1 MSAYGLIVHAN
12 NRIQPDNSQ
21 ELRIKTVTNWTI
33 LPYAVPSRRQRSV
46 ETQNATFFA
55 LLEEALPKELRQYLK
70 TDGSSPKS
78 NRSLPSPP
86 DVRPALPASSSI
98 LPSTNRSVS
107 SKDKV
112 GVSAPTGRK
121 QASSALKLDPNLS
134 PLSTCSPDVLR
145 PPGTEGSHRPM
156 VFAQPNE
163 STHLGNLALPESISI
178 ALSETDNIDKS
189 DDTIAASPATLWR
202 TTDQIDLEF
211 SFDDQASGHQLGDSE
226 QHGQTMQAPKAPSS
240 VSSTTST
247 SSSSST
253 CSSSSSSSLFVT
265 GHPSRSVLGT
275 LGGRLNE
282 AKQSITGGIDLANSS
297 SMAKS
302 SASTTSPTNTAST
315 VKSTGKSG
323 SLQGPSSK
331 NSTKDEYTLKYV
343 LRDPCSFTVPT
354 DIGFIRHVHNRLL
367 PAVRIH
373 VIDSMIAVFNIDA
386 SLPYNHDLSESL
398 IVKKRIK
405 TLPDEPHRGDYQ
417 QVSSQTRI
425 LPPGDLGRYQ
435 PLHIPPQQP
444 LDHQRL
450 EVELKQ
456 LRTELHTLR
465 GLEVDLRAQ
474 VQQLT
479 AAERTFRSESSLARQ
494 ESETLQAKMMQ
505 LTQRLETD
513 RANLRSTEERL
524 LEERKQRVALE
535 QRLSAQQQSRQNAH
549 KSPKDASTDD
559 TPSQTASKTSCAN
572 TTLAGSSSTVTT
584 TFTQTT
590 VSCTATDSCATRVK
604 ELEAELRTLK
614 RDLSE
619 REAQLATLKE
629 SRAAHGVNGSDSTTC
644 GKKGSTTNR
653 LQDDSA
659 EREELLSHLAHL
671 QEENQRMTD
680 TLKDED
686 KMKQELLTAYH
697 ASLKEITE
705 LNASLTK
712 KEFQIVELNMR
723 LESLTP
729 HLYEYVN
736 MINVASKHLS
746 SASHLPLETN
756 SSEQGGYSV
765 FSSDM
770 LPRYTNSTAS
780 TTTKGQHNLRKST
793 PDDPSFS
800 DGRSAHTPANGL
812 SNSSTS
818 GYFGSSLEYPTST
831 YGSSFVDS
839 VGLRNLSRINSATV
853 TTMEAT
859 LHSPMTNGGG
869 RMYHTF
875 SNRTFLSA
883 TDNATVN
890 HVYSSTP
897 STQAP
902 SYTLPPPGLIH
913 NSVNP
918 TLMHPSTLAS
928 DPHPFSSSHPTN
940 RPLEVIVNAPGSMQ
954 SDLFHSPVC
963 LDIGGQSSSPCASS
977 SVNRLIES
985 LSLFGSSSDSG
996 SFVHPGRRMAA
1007 DSFSANTTT
1016 DASMLYPHPDATSIV
1031 QMNATSRA
1039 PHSYRLRGTY
1049 DDVDLMDTN
1058 ELNLM
1063 GLNVL
1068 DTSVLKSDGSA
1079 TDGSTSLQPTADD
1092 RGTGKNLDAD
1102 GFGHLQSGH
1111 SLSDRNSA
1119 M

>member
-1 MSAYGLIVHAN
+1 MHIRRRN
-12 NRIQPDNSQ
+12 N
-21 ELRIKTVTNWTI
+21 EHLRIKRNNRKAKSGETFNSLFGTPFKLLIIWATI
-33 LPYAVPSRRQRSV
+33 LMLDFFTDFRFEFIYSCWLFVRTVIDSFRYQGLAFALFFTLIATMSDVVCYFLVPTTLVYLLGSSFVWIQLVWQSDRGFYAPTIVLCFIFVYVEVAVRLRDPKHIPLGIDICRPFATHCVGYPAVTFGFVLKTMVSHHFRQRRQRSV

-282 AKQSITGGIDLANSS
+282 AKQSTTGGIDLANSS

-331 NSTKDEYTLKYV
+331 NSTKDEYTLK
-343 LRDPCSFTVPT
+343 
-354 DIGFIRHVHNRLL
+354 
-367 PAVRIH
+367 
-373 VIDSMIAVFNIDA
+373 
-386 SLPYNHDLSESL
+386 
-398 IVKKRIK
+398 
-405 TLPDEPHRGDYQ
+405 
-417 QVSSQTRI
+417 
-425 LPPGDLGRYQ
+425 
-435 PLHIPPQQP
+435 
-444 LDHQRL
+444 L

-559 TPSQTASKTSCAN
+559 TPSQTASKTSCAKSAAAPPRN
-572 TTLAGSSSTVTT
+572 TSSPGTNNSSSTTLAGSSSTVTT

-839 VGLRNLSRINSATV
+839 MGLRNLSRINSATV

-902 SYTLPPPGLIH
+902 SYTRQSPRSSTNHTHFNSSHFDLSSYPQHNRFKSTVSPYPGSGTRPLPVGSAAPASSPPPFLVPPPGLIH

-985 LSLFGSSSDSG
+985 LSLFGSSS
-996 SFVHPGRRMAA
+996 
-1007 DSFSANTTT
+1007 
-1016 DASMLYPHPDATSIV
+1016 
-1031 QMNATSRA
+1031 
-1039 PHSYRLRGTY
+1039 
-1049 DDVDLMDTN
+1049 
-1058 ELNLM
+1058 
-1063 GLNVL
+1063 
-1068 DTSVLKSDGSA
+1068 
-1079 TDGSTSLQPTADD
+1079 
-1092 RGTGKNLDAD
+1092 
-1102 GFGHLQSGH
+1102 
-1111 SLSDRNSA
+1111 
-1119 M
+1119 

>member
-1 MSAYGLIVHAN
+1 
-12 NRIQPDNSQ
+12 
-21 ELRIKTVTNWTI
+21 
-33 LPYAVPSRRQRSV
+33 RRQRSV

-112 GVSAPTGRK
+112 GVSAPSGRK
-121 QASSALKLDPNLS
+121 QASGGLKLDPNLS
-134 PLSTCSPDVLR
+134 SLSSCSPDVLR
-145 PPGTEGSHRPM
+145 PPVTEGSNRPV
-156 VFAQPNE
+156 VFAQHND
-163 STHLGNLALPESISI
+163 STHLGNLALPESISSQI
-178 ALSETDNIDKS
+178 ALSETDNVEKS
-189 DDTIAASPATLWR
+189 DDTIAASPNTLWR
-202 TTDQIDLEF
+202 TADQIDLEF

-226 QHGQTMQAPKAPSS
+226 QNGQTIQAPKAPSS

-265 GHPSRSVLGT
+265 GHPSRSVLST
-275 LGGRLNE
+275 LGERLNE
-282 AKQSITGGIDLANSS
+282 AKQSTTGGTDLANSS

-302 SASTTSPTNTAST
+302 SVSTTNPTNTAST

-323 SLQGPSSK
+323 SLQGTSSK
-331 NSTKDEYTLKYV
+331 NATKDEYTLK
-343 LRDPCSFTVPT
+343 
-354 DIGFIRHVHNRLL
+354 
-367 PAVRIH
+367 
-373 VIDSMIAVFNIDA
+373 
-386 SLPYNHDLSESL
+386 
-398 IVKKRIK
+398 
-405 TLPDEPHRGDYQ
+405 
-417 QVSSQTRI
+417 
-425 LPPGDLGRYQ
+425 
-435 PLHIPPQQP
+435 
-444 LDHQRL
+444 L

-549 KSPKDASTDD
+549 KSPKDTSTDD
-559 TPSQTASKTSCAN
+559 TPSQTASKTSCAKSTTAPPRN
-572 TTLAGSSSTVTT
+572 TSSPGANNNSSSSALAGSSSTVAT

-590 VSCTATDSCATRVK
+590 ASCTATDSCATRVK

-614 RDLSE
+614 RDLSD

-644 GKKGSTTNR
+644 GKKGSMTNR

-770 LPRYTNSTAS
+770 LPRYTNSVASATA
-780 TTTKGQHNLRKST
+780 KGQHNLRKSP
-793 PDDPSFS
+793 PDDHSFS

-812 SNSSTS
+812 SSSSTS

-839 VGLRNLSRINSATV
+839 MGLRNLSRINSTTV
-853 TTMEAT
+853 TTMET
-859 LHSPMTNGGG
+859 TPHSPMTNGGG

-883 TDNATVN
+883 ADSATVN
-890 HVYSSTP
+890 HVYSSTQ
-897 STQAP
+897 SSQAP
-902 SYTLPPPGLIH
+902 SYTRQSPRSSTNHTHFNSSHFDLSSYPQHNRFKSSVSPYPGSGTRPLPVGSAAPASSPPPFLVPPPGLIH

-918 TLMHPSTLAS
+918 TLMHPSTVAS

-1031 QMNATSRA
+1031 QMNATTRA

-1092 RGTGKNLDAD
+1092 RVTGKNLDAD